1 MAMVTCAIMAN
12 LTYGTAIMMRTYSW
26 YIILLIMVPLQYC
39 LLKHIPLLKH
49 GSHVCTFRFFF
60 ERAKYFSWH
69 VILFGMVPLIYSLLK
84 HNPLMK
90 HCFLHMY
97 IQSFL

>member
-26 YIILLIMVPLQYC
+26 YMILLIMVPLQYS

-49 GSHVCTFRFFF
+49 GSCVCTFRVFF
-60 ERAKYFSWH
+60 ERAKYF
-69 VILFGMVPLIYSLLK
+69 FMACDF
-84 HNPLMK
+84 N
-90 HCFLHMY
+90 Y
-97 IQSFL
+97 IGAS

>member
-26 YIILLIMVPLQYC
+26 YMILLIMVPLQYS

-49 GSHVCTFRFFF
+49 GSRVFRVFF
-60 ERAKYFSWH
+60 ERPKYF
-69 VILFGMVPLIYSLLK
+69 FMACDFIYIGAS
-84 HNPLMK
+84 
-90 HCFLHMY
+90 
-97 IQSFL
+97 